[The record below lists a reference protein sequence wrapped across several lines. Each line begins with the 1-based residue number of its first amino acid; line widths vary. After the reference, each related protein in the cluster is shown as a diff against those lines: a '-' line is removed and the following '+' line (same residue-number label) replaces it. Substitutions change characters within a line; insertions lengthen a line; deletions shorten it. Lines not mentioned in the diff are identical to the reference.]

1 MNSEWHVAHRGTS
14 WHIVA
19 PCIAVKSRTA
29 VKALPEY
36 RRYHVCCGCV
46 IGVDVIACHDSVWLV
61 TVQGGVALVVTV
73 IFTTLLIGW
82 ECADVQGGL
91 YV

>member
-1 MNSEWHVAHRGTS
+1 MAHRGS
-14 WHIVA
+14 
-19 PCIAVKSRTA
+19 
-29 VKALPEY
+29 LY
-36 RRYHVCCGCV
+36 RGKIKNRRQGIGAMILLFYARVPRLCGCV

-91 YV
+91 YA